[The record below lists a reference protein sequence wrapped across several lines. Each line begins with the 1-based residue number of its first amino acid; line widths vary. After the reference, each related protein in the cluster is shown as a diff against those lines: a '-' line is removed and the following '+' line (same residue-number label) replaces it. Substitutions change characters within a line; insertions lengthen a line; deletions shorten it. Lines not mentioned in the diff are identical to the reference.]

1 MSENL
6 NRDFSKYEA
15 METEELEEILRL
27 DVEAPEGTESDTELL
42 LFILEVLASRNH
54 TKNITGNN
62 AQKAWESF
70 EQNYM
75 PVESQKPA
83 KAKKTAPWLRR
94 LAAAAAIFA
103 LLIFI
108 PISTNALT
116 LDEILEIF
124 SRWTKETFS
133 FVSSGNAEISEPI
146 SDDGRSFSSLQ
157 DMLQAS
163 NRDASIVPTWIP
175 SGFSLERV
183 EKDITPIQETYI
195 ARYVNGDQVFRI
207 RVQNYLDDDF
217 QKIETNQQY
226 SEIYSVGNQDYYI
239 FHNNKQNQ
247 AIWTRDSY
255 ECTISGNLSIEEMK
269 LMIDSIEKG

>member
-27 DVEAPEGTESDTELL
+27 DVDAPEGTESDTELL

-269 LMIDSIEKG
+269 QMIDSIEKG

>member
-157 DMLQAS
+157 EMLQAS

>member
-157 DMLQAS
+157 EMLQAS

-217 QKIETNQQY
+217 QKIETNLQY

-269 LMIDSIEKG
+269 KMIDSIEKG

>member
-27 DVEAPEGTESDTELL
+27 DVDAPEGTESDTELL

-83 KAKKTAPWLRR
+83 KTKKTAPWLRR

-157 DMLQAS
+157 EMLQAS

-269 LMIDSIEKG
+269 QMIDSIEKG

>member
-27 DVEAPEGTESDTELL
+27 DVEAPEGTEADTELL

-157 DMLQAS
+157 EMLQAS

-269 LMIDSIEKG
+269 QMIDSIEKG

>member
-157 DMLQAS
+157 EMLQAS

-247 AIWTRDSY
+247 AIWTHDSY